1 VVKALVVGAGGVG
14 LGFVS
19 ELLSQSGWQMT
30 FADIDSDL
38 VAAVNEYGSITFNKV
53 GAQIEQ
59 IEVSGVSAVDLNGPN
74 ARQEL
79 AEAIATADLVFTAA
93 GAGAFSAVGKLLARA
108 AESVDFTHQPLNV
121 LCCENHKDAAAALRD
136 ATSQT
141 ISNAELLA
149 QRFAFVNTI
158 VARMCQRLTIEE
170 RNLPPVVPG
179 LDVVIVAE
187 AYPLFPIDGSAIA
200 EPVPEFEGLRILAR
214 PEFEAWDHR
223 KLYAHNGVHALLGVL
238 GNLAGHTY
246 MYECG
251 QDPELDEVGRRAMWQ
266 EVGGALVRAHP
277 QVFTQSDHNAF
288 AEDLYGRITSKLFA
302 DTTDR
307 ATRNSMRM
315 IQSQD
320 GRLSKAAEFVLR
332 FGGQPR
338 AMALGIAGVMMLNS
352 KPQQQVAEL
361 LDYIDPSVRDELI
374 ALTEEAFATIRMWRE
389 NPARQLSSFLQ

>member
-1 VVKALVVGAGGVG
+1 VEALILGAGGVG

-19 ELLSQSGWQMT
+19 ELLGRSGWQMT
-30 FADIDSDL
+30 FADIDSEL
-38 VAAVNEYGSITFNKV
+38 VAALNRYGSISFNKV

-59 IEVSGVSAVDLNGPN
+59 IKISGLSAIDLGGPS

-79 AEAIATADLVFTAA
+79 AEALAAADLVFTAA
-93 GAGAFSAVGKLLARA
+93 GAGAFSAVGKLLATA
-108 AESVDFTHQPLNV
+108 AETIGSAHQPLNV
-121 LCCENHKDAAAALRD
+121 LCSENHKDAAAALTE
-136 ATSQT
+136 ATSQAM
-141 ISNAELLA
+141 SKPELLA
-149 QRFAFVNTI
+149 ERFSFVNTI
-158 VARMCQRLTIEE
+158 VARMCQRLTTEE
-170 RNLPPVVPG
+170 RNLPPVAPG

-187 AYPLFPIDGSAIA
+187 DYQVFPIDGSAIA
-200 EPVPEFEGLRILAR
+200 GPVPEFEGLRILSR

-238 GNLAGHTY
+238 GNLAGYTY
-246 MYECG
+246 IYECR
-251 QDPELDEVGRRAMWQ
+251 QDPELDGVGRRAMWE

-277 QVFTQSDHNAF
+277 QVFTYSDHDAF
-288 AEDLYGRITSKLFA
+288 AEDIYGRITNKLFA
-302 DTTDR
+302 DTIHR

-338 AMALGIAGVMMLNS
+338 AMALGIAGVMMLNG

-374 ALTEEAFATIRMWRE
+374 ALTEQAFATLLIWQE
-389 NPARQLSSFLQ
+389 DPAQKLSSFLQ

>member
-1 VVKALVVGAGGVG
+1 
-14 LGFVS
+14 
-19 ELLSQSGWQMT
+19 LST
-30 FADIDSDL
+30 
-38 VAAVNEYGSITFNKV
+38 
-53 GAQIEQ
+53 
-59 IEVSGVSAVDLNGPN
+59 
-74 ARQEL
+74 
-79 AEAIATADLVFTAA
+79 
-93 GAGAFSAVGKLLARA
+93 
-108 AESVDFTHQPLNV
+108 
-121 LCCENHKDAAAALRD
+121 
-136 ATSQT
+136 
-141 ISNAELLA
+141 
-149 QRFAFVNTI
+149 
-158 VARMCQRLTIEE
+158 
-170 RNLPPVVPG
+170 VVPG

-288 AEDLYGRITSKLFA
+288 ADEDLYGRITSKLFA

-352 KPQQQVAEL
+352 KPQQ
-361 LDYIDPSVRDELI
+361 ELI